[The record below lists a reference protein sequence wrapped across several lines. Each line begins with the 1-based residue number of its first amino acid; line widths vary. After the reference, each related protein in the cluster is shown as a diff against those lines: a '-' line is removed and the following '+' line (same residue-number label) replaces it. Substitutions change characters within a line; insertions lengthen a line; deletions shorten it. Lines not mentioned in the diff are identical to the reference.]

1 VRASVSPAWIR
12 ETWNEGRVFLA
23 DAAAFY
29 AHMKRE
35 LTLLALPGIPEV
47 SPGADLSA
55 LLLAA
60 IKRAGEVLRTADILV
75 LAQKIV
81 SKAEGRLVRLADV
94 NPSARAHEL
103 GAVVEKDARLI
114 ELMLQ
119 ESREVLRAVPGVLI
133 VEHRLGFVMA
143 NAGIDQSNVP
153 GTGEGETALLLPLEP
168 DKSARQL
175 AQALAIASG
184 VEVGVLINDSFGRA
198 WRNGVTGVAIGVSG
212 VPALV
217 DARGSTDREG
227 RALRVTQVAAADE
240 LAAAASL
247 LMGQS
252 DEGYPAVLARG
263 FPYAGRDSGVDELV
277 RPRVEDLFR

>member
-1 VRASVSPAWIR
+1 
-12 ETWNEGRVFLA
+12 
-23 DAAAFY
+23 
-29 AHMKRE
+29 MKRE

-47 SPGADLSA
+47 APGADLSA
-55 LLLAA
+55 LLLVA
-60 IKRAGEVLRTADILV
+60 IKRAGQVLHTGDILV

-81 SKAEGRLVRLADV
+81 SKAEGRLVRLAEV
-94 NPSARAHEL
+94 SPSARAREL
-103 GAVVEKDARLI
+103 GTVVEKDPRLV

-153 GTGEGETALLLPLEP
+153 VAGDEETALLLPQDP
-168 DKSARQL
+168 DASARLL
-175 AQALAIASG
+175 AQALSAASG
-184 VEVGVLINDSFGRA
+184 VEVGVLVNDSFGRA
-198 WRNGVTGVAIGVSG
+198 WRNGVTGVAIGVGG

-217 DARGSTDREG
+217 DVRGSTDRAG

-252 DEGYPAVLARG
+252 DEGFPAVLARG
-263 FPYAGRDSGVDELV
+263 FPYTRRDSSVAELI
-277 RPRVEDLFR
+277 RPRAEDLFR